1 MFCFFSLQFIYE
13 FHYLKTLTPDDSTM
27 IRLLCRI
34 KDMYWLDGG
43 HGGQKNTWIT
53 SRSLLETLTRM
64 GKKNLK
70 FLKSFKIFNLN

>member
-1 MFCFFSLQFIYE
+1 MG
-13 FHYLKTLTPDDSTM
+13 
-27 IRLLCRI
+27 RLLSRI

-64 GKKNLK
+64 GKNNKTKKVLCYY
-70 FLKSFKIFNLN
+70 

>member
-1 MFCFFSLQFIYE
+1 MG
-13 FHYLKTLTPDDSTM
+13 
-27 IRLLCRI
+27 RLLSRI

-64 GKKNLK
+64 GKLSFPLK
-70 FLKSFKIFNLN
+70 IKSKLLTE

>member
-1 MFCFFSLQFIYE
+1 M
-13 FHYLKTLTPDDSTM
+13 KTLTPDDSSM
-27 IRLLCRI
+27 GRLLTRI

-64 GKKNLK
+64 GE
-70 FLKSFKIFNLN
+70 FLLGFLIMYEPTLLMEFE